1 MAITTG
7 PDGKTPGQPV
17 AAAAD
22 AETPAVLVATAE
34 PELIRLPT
42 GTVLTET
49 QAQAMAAEGPVR
61 LIVTAGA
68 VACGKTTLLSSVYEL
83 FQTGHVK
90 SNQFAGCDT
99 FPAFEQRC
107 HLSRTDSEN
116 EIPETGRTP
125 YDGPHPEYLHVKIQ
139 DGTGDESHIDFLFT
153 DVSGEMFEHARN
165 STDECKRLT
174 FLLRASHLL
183 LFLDCEKALQPEKRW
198 GMVQDAKSLLQ
209 SCLDSDM
216 LESSCFVTVVWAK
229 CDYFEAKKYK
239 DGIKEFV
246 DTVEEDFKASFASRI
261 PNFKFHRAAARP
273 TRFPNLKMGF
283 GVRELLV
290 DWIAHWPQGRQLKLE
305 PPADNGGQRESELF
319 AKRHNAQSATA

>member
-99 FPAFEQRC
+99 FPAF
-107 HLSRTDSEN
+107 
-116 EIPETGRTP
+116 
-125 YDGPHPEYLHVKIQ
+125 
-139 DGTGDESHIDFLFT
+139 
-153 DVSGEMFEHARN
+153 
-165 STDECKRLT
+165 
-174 FLLRASHLL
+174 
-183 LFLDCEKALQPEKRW
+183 
-198 GMVQDAKSLLQ
+198 
-209 SCLDSDM
+209 
-216 LESSCFVTVVWAK
+216 
-229 CDYFEAKKYK
+229 
-239 DGIKEFV
+239 
-246 DTVEEDFKASFASRI
+246 
-261 PNFKFHRAAARP
+261 
-273 TRFPNLKMGF
+273 
-283 GVRELLV
+283 
-290 DWIAHWPQGRQLKLE
+290 
-305 PPADNGGQRESELF
+305 
-319 AKRHNAQSATA
+319 